1 MKKTIAM
8 AAVCGMAAAA
18 SAGVF
23 SSANNPGG
31 AEHVFG
37 TSPFN
42 GNPNA
47 LLTGDT
53 VNAALTVFSAAGGAF
68 AAGPGVHTVGS
79 TSALAGIPGVT
90 ADMVITSSVTTVGTT
105 RTLTISMIAA
115 NGAAIAAPGLGIG
128 GALVDSIFF
137 ELPDLNG
144 GPDLFDDADKV
155 GAASGTFNLLD
166 NTGASLFGTA
176 AGIDDFGTSFSVGNG
191 VTTGPGSDLFGF
203 APIGGGTWTISYEIV
218 PAPGAAALLAM
229 GGLVAARRRR
239 A

>member
-23 SSANNPGG
+23 SSANNPGV

-37 TSPFN
+37 TSPYN

-53 VNAALTVFSAAGGAF
+53 VNVALTGFSTGGGAF
-68 AAGPGVHTVGS
+68 LAGPGSHTVGG
-79 TSALAGIPGVT
+79 TSSLAGVAGVT
-90 ADMVITSSVTTVGTT
+90 ADMVVTSSVTTVGTT

-115 NGAAIAAPGLGIG
+115 NGAAIAAPGLAVG
-128 GALVDSIFF
+128 GATVDSIFF
-137 ELPDLNG
+137 EMPGNNG
-144 GPDLFDDADKV
+144 GADLFNDADKI

-166 NTGASLFGTA
+166 NTGASLFATA
-176 AGIDDFGTSFSVGNG
+176 ANITDTGTSFNVNNG
-191 VTTGPGSDLFGF
+191 VTTGPGSDIFGF
-203 APIGGGTWTISYEIV
+203 APIAGGAWTISYEIV